1 MIRKEP
7 HNLRH
12 GQWPIGTHWQ
22 DQPIGRPT
30 GHPSLEQRIEALER
44 LVGVLSMELRELKDA

>member
-7 HNLRH
+7 HNLRPGH
-12 GQWPIGTHWQ
+12 SVSTL
-22 DQPIGRPT
+22 DT
-30 GHPSLEQRIEALER
+30 GHLDTTPIEPRTLEQRIEALER